1 MNTRDLLISLQ
12 DRLNKIYPEV
22 EAKAVTSRLLEY
34 HTKSPYSALLSGFN
48 LEQSKIEL
56 LERAMEELLSFRP
69 LQYVLGEA
77 EFMGRLFHVSEGVL
91 IPRPETEEMVWRL
104 LQDEGPNFNGKVL
117 DVGTGSGCIA
127 ISLALGWPKSMV
139 YGVDYSKQAL
149 DIAHAN
155 ASRLGA
161 PISFQELDFLQ
172 SLPVSGPFDW
182 VVSNP
187 PYIPQ
192 EELEGMDPHVV
203 QFEPHLAL
211 FVEDPLVFYRRLAET
226 SPTLLVNG
234 GRLMV
239 EGHHAYVDK
248 VADLFRK
255 AGLVQ
260 VMVSNDFQGKPRFVQ
275 ASKAKS
281 PA

>member
-1 MNTRDLLISLQ
+1 MNSRDLLISLQ

-22 EAKAVTSRLLEY
+22 EAKAVARRLLEY
-34 HTKSPYSALLSGFN
+34 HTKSPYSALLSGIN
-48 LEQSKIEL
+48 LEQSKMDL
-56 LERAMEELLSFRP
+56 LEKAMEELLSFRP

-104 LQDEGPNFNGKVL
+104 LQDEGSNFSGKVL

-127 ISLALGWPKSMV
+127 ISLALGWPKSTV

-161 PISFQELDFLQ
+161 AISFQELDFLQ
-172 SLPVSGPFDW
+172 SLPASGPFDW

-211 FVEDPLVFYRRLAET
+211 FVEDPLVFYRRLAEI
-226 SPTLLVNG
+226 SPALLVDG
-234 GRLMV
+234 GRLIV

-255 AGLVQ
+255 AGLIQ
-260 VMVSNDFQGKPRFVQ
+260 VKVSNDFQGKPRFVQ
-275 ASKAKS
+275 ARKAKS

>member
-22 EAKAVTSRLLEY
+22 EAKAVTRRLLEY

-226 SPTLLVNG
+226 WPALLVNG

-239 EGHHAYVDK
+239 EGHHAHVDK

-275 ASKAKS
+275 ARKAKS